1 MTTRFFPAAKSP
13 LKMRPLFH
21 EDQLEW
27 ADILEALEEVDVCQA
42 FPLW

>member
-21 EDQLEW
+21 EDQLGRGTRE
-27 ADILEALEEVDVCQA
+27 
-42 FPLW
+42 PP